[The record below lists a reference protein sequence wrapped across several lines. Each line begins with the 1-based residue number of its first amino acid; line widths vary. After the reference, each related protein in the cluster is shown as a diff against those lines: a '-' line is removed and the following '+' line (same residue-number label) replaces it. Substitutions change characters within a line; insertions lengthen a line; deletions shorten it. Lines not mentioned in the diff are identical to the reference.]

1 MFSWGEAGTLG
12 TGEVRSVGAGWGKV
26 SRGTLRLGRL
36 GMVIEV
42 RCGVVD
48 YDLKFLP

>member
-26 SRGTLRLGRL
+26 SRGTLWCGGLRLKIPTFNNSLRL
-36 GMVIEV
+36 
-42 RCGVVD
+42 R
-48 YDLKFLP
+48 